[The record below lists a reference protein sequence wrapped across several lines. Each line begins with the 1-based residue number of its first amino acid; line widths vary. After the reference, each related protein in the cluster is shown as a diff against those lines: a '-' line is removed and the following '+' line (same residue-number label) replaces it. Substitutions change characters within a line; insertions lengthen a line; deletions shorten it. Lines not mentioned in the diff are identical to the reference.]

1 MRKSNK
7 RNHLENPIFHDDGKA
22 REWLEARVWP
32 NGPVCP
38 HCRWGR
44 PARMGGTSGRPGL
57 FHCPDCRRG
66 FTVTVGTVFER
77 SKIALP
83 KWLMT
88 LYLLNSS
95 KKGISSQQVHLTL
108 GVSYKTAWFM
118 THRIREAMKGRRHAL
133 SDERPRLGR

>member
-1 MRKSNK
+1 MA
-7 RNHLENPIFHDDGKA
+7 HLDNPIFDDDDKA
-22 REWLEARVWP
+22 RDWLEARVWP

-38 HCRWGR
+38 HCGSVR
-44 PARMGGTSGRPGL
+44 PARMGGKPSRPGL
-57 FHCPDCRRG
+57 FHCPDCRRP
-66 FTVTVGTVFER
+66 FTVTVGTVFEG

-95 KKGISSQQVHLTL
+95 KKGVSSQQVHLTL

-118 THRIREAMKGRRHAL
+118 THRIREAMKG
-133 SDERPRLGR
+133 GM